1 LNKEHHRDHHSI
13 ITLFMIAAV
22 IAAPPSLEGSSGYI
36 MINTNGG
43 LNQQRV
49 AVEHLLF
56 WYFTGF
62 NGILKPKDEFEH

>member
-1 LNKEHHRDHHSI
+1 
-13 ITLFMIAAV
+13 MIAAV